1 MLDKARILVVED
13 DASLRKIME
22 YQLEG
27 AGYDVLTAADGEE
40 GLNMALEHRP
50 DLIMLDVMM
59 PRMDGYEVCRE
70 IRKDFKTAQIPVI
83 MLTART
89 GQNDVNSGLQFGAN
103 DYIAKPYNQLEMLT
117 RVKNLLMLFR
127 NQREANPLT
136 GLPGNPAIE
145 EELNRRMDNG
155 EDFTFLYLDLDNFKG
170 YNDTYGYAEG
180 DEAIKLLA
188 AILTEQRKLHEKVF
202 AGHVG
207 GDDFVL
213 IAPVETGDDI
223 ADTLLDE
230 FDTRKLKLFRED
242 DIKRGYLS
250 ILDRQGV
257 EKQIPLM
264 TITIALVPKI
274 GGNFSHP
281 GELSDSAF
289 ELKKFGKQHDGS
301 IVVRERRRDP
311 EQSYEERISEPE
323 PQPGSG
329 TLGK

>member
-1 MLDKARILVVED
+1 MQDKARILVVED

-27 AGYDVLTAADGEE
+27 AGYDVLSATNGEE
-40 GLNMALEHRP
+40 GLKMALDHRP

-59 PRMDGYEVCRE
+59 PRMDGYKVCRE

-89 GQNDVNSGLQFGAN
+89 CQNDVNSGLRLGAN

-127 NQREANPLT
+127 KQREANPLT

-145 EELNRRMDNG
+145 EEITRRMDNG
-155 EDFTFLYLDLDNFKG
+155 EDFCFLYLDLDNFKG

-188 AILTEQRKLHEKVF
+188 AILSEQQKAHEDVF

-213 IAPVETGDDI
+213 ISPLDMGDQI
-223 ADTLLDE
+223 GDE
-230 FDTRKLKLFRED
+230 MLEAFETRKLKLFSDED
-242 DIKRGYLS
+242 VQRGYLS

-257 EKQIPLM
+257 ERRVPLM
-264 TITIALVPKI
+264 TVTIALVPKV

-289 ELKKFGKQHDGS
+289 ELKKFGKQHEGS

-311 EQSYEERISEPE
+311 EVSYKERISEPE
-323 PQPGSG
+323 TQPGSG